1 MFKGRHT
8 VIKSSL
14 KIFLR
19 VVQLGATYGAAPTSR
34 HTLSFQNVAPSYN
47 HTPERKEDPGTRALN
62 E

>member
-1 MFKGRHT
+1 M
-8 VIKSSL
+8 IKSSL